1 MELLALVSSAN
12 RAMLRSASILF
23 QVVTRTR
30 NSLIRLA
37 VRYSIPDKH
46 DPTYRMLYIYASVS
60 RTMYSGFIFN
70 LYPEIMFAIYKTKTK
85 RSFDEYLLKWN
96 FTHMIFVI
104 YR

>member
-12 RAMLRSASILF
+12 IAMLRGGRILF

-60 RTMYSGFIFN
+60 RIMYSVFIFN
-70 LYPEIMFAIYKTKTK
+70 LHPEIILAIYKVKTAND
-85 RSFDEYLLKWN
+85 RLTNIYWN
-96 FTHMIFVI
+96 GILHT
-104 YR
+104 